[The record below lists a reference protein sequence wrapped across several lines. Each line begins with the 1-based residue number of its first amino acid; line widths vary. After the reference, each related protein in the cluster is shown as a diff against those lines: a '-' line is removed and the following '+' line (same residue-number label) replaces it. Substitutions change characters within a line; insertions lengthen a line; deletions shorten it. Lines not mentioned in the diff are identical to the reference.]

1 MFHPRP
7 RSGVGGLDVRKE
19 MVSDYSTLVE
29 APLLGALVAL
39 KPMSYVMRLGLAVLA
54 FGAAMNVDKVIA
66 RVIGFVWLLV
76 TGAGLLLV
84 GIQNGT
90 IVDILLGIAALS
102 AAGYSWW
109 YTRS

>member
-1 MFHPRP
+1 MNP
-7 RSGVGGLDVRKE
+7 
-19 MVSDYSTLVE
+19 DYSALADV
-29 APLLGALVAL
+29 PLLGALVAL
-39 KPMSYVMRLGLAVLA
+39 KPMSYVLRLGIAVLA

-76 TGAGLLLV
+76 TGGGLLLV
-84 GIQNGT
+84 GIQNGA

>member
-1 MFHPRP
+1 MIP
-7 RSGVGGLDVRKE
+7 
-19 MVSDYSTLVE
+19 DYTIFSE
-29 APLLGALVAL
+29 APLLGAIVAL
-39 KPMSYVMRLGLAVLA
+39 KPKSYVFRLGLAVLA

>member
-1 MFHPRP
+1 MNP
-7 RSGVGGLDVRKE
+7 
-19 MVSDYSTLVE
+19 DYSALVDI
-29 APLLGALVAL
+29 PLLGAIAAL

-54 FGAAMNVDKVIA
+54 FGAAINVDKVIA
-66 RVIGFVWLLV
+66 RVIGFVWLLL

>member
-1 MFHPRP
+1 MIGDTAIQLR
-7 RSGVGGLDVRKE
+7 RMISE
-19 MVSDYSTLVE
+19 YSTFVE

-39 KPMSYVMRLGLAVLA
+39 KPMSYVMRIVFAVVA

-66 RVIGFVWLLV
+66 RVIGFVWLLI
-76 TGAGLLLV
+76 TGATLLMV
-84 GIQNGT
+84 GIPNGT
-90 IVDILLGIAALS
+90 VVDILLGITALS

>member
-1 MFHPRP
+1 MNPDCIA
-7 RSGVGGLDVRKE
+7 LID
-19 MVSDYSTLVE
+19 T
-29 APLLGALVAL
+29 PLLGALVAL
-39 KPMSYVMRLGLAVLA
+39 KPMSHVIRLGLAVLA
-54 FGAAMNVDKVIA
+54 FGAAMNVDKTVA
-66 RVIGFVWLLV
+66 RVIGFVWLLL

-90 IVDILLGIAALS
+90 IVDIALGIAGLG

>member
-1 MFHPRP
+1 MRLAKP
-7 RSGVGGLDVRKE
+7 VRKE
-19 MVSDYSTLVE
+19 MIPDYSTFSE
-29 APLLGALVAL
+29 APLLGAIAAL
-39 KPMSYVMRLGLAVLA
+39 KPMSYVMRLGFALLA

-76 TGAGLLLV
+76 TGALLLFV

-90 IVDILLGIAALS
+90 IVDILLGIAALAAS
-102 AAGYSWW
+102 AYSWW

>member
-1 MFHPRP
+1 MIP
-7 RSGVGGLDVRKE
+7 
-19 MVSDYSTLVE
+19 DYSIFCE
-29 APLLGALVAL
+29 AQLLGAIVAL
-39 KPMSYVMRLGLAVLA
+39 KPMSYVIRLGLAVLA
-54 FGAAMNVDKVIA
+54 FGAAMNVDKVIT

-76 TGAGLLLV
+76 AGAGLLLV

-90 IVDILLGIAALS
+90 IVDILLGIAALA

>member
-1 MFHPRP
+1 MI
-7 RSGVGGLDVRKE
+7 SE
-19 MVSDYSTLVE
+19 YSSLLEV
-29 APLLGALVAL
+29 PLLGSLVAL
-39 KPMSYVMRLGLAVLA
+39 KPMSYVMRLGFALLA
-54 FGAAMNVDKVIA
+54 FGAAMNVNKVIA
-66 RVIGFVWLLV
+66 RVIGFVWLLI

-90 IVDILLGIAALS
+90 IVDILLGIAALA

>member
-1 MFHPRP
+1 MHAL
-7 RSGVGGLDVRKE
+7 SVRKE
-19 MVSDYSTLVE
+19 MIPDYSTFSE
-29 APLLGALVAL
+29 APLLGAIVAL
-39 KPMSYVMRLGLAVLA
+39 KPMSYVIRLGLAVLA

-90 IVDILLGIAALS
+90 IVDILLGIAALA

>member
-1 MFHPRP
+1 MIPDFNN
-7 RSGVGGLDVRKE
+7 LIE
-19 MVSDYSTLVE
+19 F
-29 APLLGALVAL
+29 PLLDALIAL

-54 FGAAMNVDKVIA
+54 FGAAMNVDKVVA
-66 RVIGFVWLLV
+66 RVIGFVWLLL

-84 GIQNGT
+84 GMQNGT
-90 IVDILLGIAALS
+90 IVDILLGIAALA

>member
-1 MFHPRP
+1 MPDCTAFIE
-7 RSGVGGLDVRKE
+7 S
-19 MVSDYSTLVE
+19 S
-29 APLLGALVAL
+29 LLGALVAL
-39 KPMSYVMRLGLAVLA
+39 KPMSYVIRLGFAVLA
-54 FGAAMNVDKVIA
+54 FGAAMNVDKTVA
-66 RVIGFVWLLV
+66 RVIGFVWLLL

-90 IVDILLGIAALS
+90 IVDIVLGVAALG

>member
-1 MFHPRP
+1 MI
-7 RSGVGGLDVRKE
+7 
-19 MVSDYSTLVE
+19 SDYNTFLE

-39 KPMSYVMRLGLAVLA
+39 KPMSYVMRLGLAFLA

-76 TGAGLLLV
+76 TGGGLLIV

-90 IVDILLGIAALS
+90 IVDRDLPPG
-102 AAGYSWW
+102 GP
-109 YTRS
+109 

>member
-1 MFHPRP
+1 MIPDFTAF
-7 RSGVGGLDVRKE
+7 LD
-19 MVSDYSTLVE
+19 T
-29 APLLGALVAL
+29 PLLGALVAL
-39 KPMSYVMRLGLAVLA
+39 KPMSYVIRLGLAVVA

>member
-1 MFHPRP
+1 MIP
-7 RSGVGGLDVRKE
+7 
-19 MVSDYSTLVE
+19 DYSAFFE
-29 APLLGALVAL
+29 APLLGAIVAL
-39 KPMSYVMRLGLAVLA
+39 KPMSYVIRLGLAVFA

-90 IVDILLGIAALS
+90 VVDILLGIAALA